1 MRARTPSREYESNR
15 FICGI
20 LTRFRLFPWLPRDS
34 SGNMSTSDSL
44 VRRNILCH
52 CHQRIINTYAC
63 YLSDV
68 TDLQNTHT
76 STKILLFDPSTHTSH
91 KLNGDSPFSIA
102 SVCTVYGNQYDA
114 YSWNGILR
122 AIRSGVG
129 SVDSSTSLATVQKR
143 QRSQQVSK

>member
-1 MRARTPSREYESNR
+1 MPA
-15 FICGI
+15 
-20 LTRFRLFPWLPRDS
+20 
-34 SGNMSTSDSL
+34 SDSL
-44 VRRNILCH
+44 MGRNTLCH

-63 YLSDV
+63 YLSDA
-68 TDLQNTHT
+68 TDLKKTHT
-76 STKILLFDPSTHTSH
+76 STQTHLFDLNTHTSH

-102 SVCTVYGNQYDA
+102 SVYIAYGNQYDV
-114 YSWNGILR
+114 YSWNGILH

>member
-1 MRARTPSREYESNR
+1 M
-15 FICGI
+15 
-20 LTRFRLFPWLPRDS
+20 
-34 SGNMSTSDSL
+34 
-44 VRRNILCH
+44 
-52 CHQRIINTYAC
+52 INTYAC
-63 YLSDV
+63 YLSDA
-68 TDLQNTHT
+68 TALQKTHT
-76 STKILLFDPSTHTSH
+76 STQNHLFDLSTHTSH

-102 SVCTVYGNQYDA
+102 SICTAYGNQYDA